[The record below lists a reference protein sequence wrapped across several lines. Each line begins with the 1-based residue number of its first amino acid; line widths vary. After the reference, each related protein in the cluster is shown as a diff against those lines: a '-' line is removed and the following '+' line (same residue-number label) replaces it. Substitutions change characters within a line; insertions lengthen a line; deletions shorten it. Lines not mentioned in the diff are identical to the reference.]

1 MNNNKYILKS
11 RGFEIVSDEHRK
23 FLNDDIKLP
32 LRGSK
37 ICAGYDFYTNEMIR
51 LQPGEE
57 HVFWTDIKAYMLSD
71 EVLKIHV
78 RSSSIFNGL
87 NLKNQTGIIDSD
99 YFSNSKNDG
108 NIGICLKNI
117 TENRPPTIS
126 EINSNK
132 TFDSNVFIKKGDR
145 IAQGILHKYLESDN
159 CNSNEDRNGGYGST
173 T

>member
-1 MNNNKYILKS
+1 MNNKKNNKMNNNKYILKS

-78 RSSSIFNGL
+78 WSSSIFNGL

-117 TENRPPTIS
+117 G
-126 EINSNK
+126 
-132 TFDSNVFIKKGDR
+132 DSYVDVSKYDR
-145 IAQGILHKYLESDN
+145 IAQGIFHKYLESDN